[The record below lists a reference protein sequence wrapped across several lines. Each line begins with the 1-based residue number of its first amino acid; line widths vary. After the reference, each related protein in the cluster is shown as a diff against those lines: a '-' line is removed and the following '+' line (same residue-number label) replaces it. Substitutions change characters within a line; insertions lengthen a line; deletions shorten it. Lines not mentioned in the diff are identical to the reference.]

1 VDGAVK
7 ETVNADKARLGP
19 EAVLELLKTV
29 KRVVATRGKQVV
41 EFDLTK
47 ERPTDE
53 TLLEYLLGRT
63 GNLRAPSAVVGKT
76 LVVGFN
82 PEAYQKVLG
91 A

>member
-1 VDGAVK
+1 VTGTVK
-7 ETVNADKARLGP
+7 VTINADKARIGP
-19 EAVLELLKTV
+19 DAVLEMLKSV

-41 EFDLTK
+41 TFDLTK
-47 ERPTDE
+47 DRPTDE

-63 GNLRAPSAVVGKT
+63 GNLRAPAAIVGKT

-82 PEAYQKVLG
+82 PEAYKEVLG